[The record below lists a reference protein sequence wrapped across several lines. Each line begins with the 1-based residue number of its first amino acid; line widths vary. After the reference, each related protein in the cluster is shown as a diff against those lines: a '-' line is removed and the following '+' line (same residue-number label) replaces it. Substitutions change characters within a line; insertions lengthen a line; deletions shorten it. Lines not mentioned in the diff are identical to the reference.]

1 LGERKHV
8 PKVFHASLGRTGEC
22 DHNRDPRRVRKRS
35 KDGSTLLCV
44 FKVNVESD
52 TLAGLTWRAPR
63 APRNPGARPMKKG
76 VAVGAQRLE
85 IRRIVV
91 RVIEIEVMDLKLAR
105 VMGVED
111 TSLA

>member
-1 LGERKHV
+1 
-8 PKVFHASLGRTGEC
+8 
-22 DHNRDPRRVRKRS
+22 
-35 KDGSTLLCV
+35 
-44 FKVNVESD
+44 
-52 TLAGLTWRAPR
+52 
-63 APRNPGARPMKKG
+63 MKKG

-105 VMGVED
+105 VMGVEA

>member
-1 LGERKHV
+1 
-8 PKVFHASLGRTGEC
+8 
-22 DHNRDPRRVRKRS
+22 
-35 KDGSTLLCV
+35 
-44 FKVNVESD
+44 
-52 TLAGLTWRAPR
+52 
-63 APRNPGARPMKKG
+63 

-105 VMGVED
+105 VMGVEA

>member
-1 LGERKHV
+1 M
-8 PKVFHASLGRTGEC
+8 ASASGAAEPGG
-22 DHNRDPRRVRKRS
+22 P
-35 KDGSTLLCV
+35 
-44 FKVNVESD
+44 SD
-52 TLAGLTWRAPR
+52 EE
-63 APRNPGARPMKKG
+63 G

-105 VMGVED
+105 VMGVEA